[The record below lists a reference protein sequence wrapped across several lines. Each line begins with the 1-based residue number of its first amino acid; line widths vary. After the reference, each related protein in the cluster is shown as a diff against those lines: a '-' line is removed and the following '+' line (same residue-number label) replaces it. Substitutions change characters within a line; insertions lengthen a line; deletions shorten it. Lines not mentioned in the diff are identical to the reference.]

1 MGRGYDGS
9 VALAK
14 ESSLAALPESQQL
27 GADGF
32 AKGSAMAALARLAN
46 KHARVGTMLFQHT
59 LPTLCTPSP
68 TTICTLT
75 H

>member
-32 AKGSAMAALARLAN
+32 AKGSAIAALARLLI
-46 KHARVGTMLFQHT
+46 R
-59 LPTLCTPSP
+59 
-68 TTICTLT
+68 
-75 H
+75 